1 MIALCVCV
9 CSIDKLKKKSIK
21 NWSTE
26 HNVHI
31 KGFMYEINK
40 IEERMKN
47 GTAPPTRP
55 FDSVAF
61 NRYLVWF
68 CGVARTQLNPPAFD
82 SKDILLEPNPGFYE
96 LANLEYNKLIRNGRR
111 TQLAPIV
118 RFVLC
123 YHFTSTFF
131 HNWNSICTFQFR
143 FSAF

>member
-1 MIALCVCV
+1 MRV
-9 CSIDKLKKKSIK
+9 CSIDKLKKKGIK

-31 KGFMYEINK
+31 KRFMYEINK

-47 GTAPPTRP
+47 GTAPPPPRP

-68 CGVARTQLNPPAFD
+68 RGVARTQLNPPAFD
-82 SKDILLEPNPGFYE
+82 NEDILLEPNPGFDE

-111 TQLAPIV
+111 TQLAPIL
-118 RFVLC
+118 RFAVC
-123 YHFTSTFF
+123 YYFTSTFF
-131 HNWNSICTFQFR
+131 HNCNSVCTLQLILP
-143 FSAF
+143 